1 MKRKYLLI
9 ILVIIVIIYFISG
22 RITPIIKKIA
32 DKEINRFCQMIINN
46 VELPIEVDHQKLVNI
61 KRSGDTIVSINF
73 DTSYASDIGAQ
84 IVDEL
89 EKIFYT
95 IEAGKYKKK
104 DNSIYQLKL
113 EEVSKN
119 NGIIASV
126 HLGILANNPFLA
138 DFGPKINIKYKSI
151 SAITSS
157 LDKEI
162 KSYGVNHIM
171 ISLNII
177 VKIKLMVLVPFY
189 DEEFNKS
196 YDYPLIMEI
205 IEGEVPNW
213 YQN

>member
-73 DTSYASDIGAQ
+73 DTSYASGIGAQ

-126 HLGILANNPFLA
+126 HLGMLSNNPFLA

-189 DEEFNKS
+189 GEEFNKS

>member
-22 RITPIIKKIA
+22 RITPIIKKVA

-73 DTSYASDIGAQ
+73 DTSYASGIGAQ

-126 HLGILANNPFLA
+126 HLGMLSNNPFLA

-189 DEEFNKS
+189 GEEFNKS

>member
-73 DTSYASDIGAQ
+73 DTSYASGIGAQ

-126 HLGILANNPFLA
+126 HLGMLSNNPFLA

>member
-22 RITPIIKKIA
+22 RITPIIKKVA

-104 DNSIYQLKL
+104 
-113 EEVSKN
+113 
-119 NGIIASV
+119 IIQ
-126 HLGILANNPFLA
+126 F
-138 DFGPKINIKYKSI
+138 IN
-151 SAITSS
+151 
-157 LDKEI
+157 
-162 KSYGVNHIM
+162 
-171 ISLNII
+171 
-177 VKIKLMVLVPFY
+177 
-189 DEEFNKS
+189 
-196 YDYPLIMEI
+196 
-205 IEGEVPNW
+205 
-213 YQN
+213 

>member
-73 DTSYASDIGAQ
+73 DTSYASGIGDQ

-126 HLGILANNPFLA
+126 HLGMLSNNPFLA